1 MPLLNFGQPLG
12 SIIQVAYF
20 VEDIQRSMKDF
31 TARLKV
37 GPWYVTQP
45 FTPHEARYRG
55 QPTQVNLTLA
65 IGFAGHMSFE
75 LIQQH
80 NDAPSV
86 YLELAQKHGYGF
98 HHWAVPVHEFEREI
112 ETYRALGY
120 EAAFTDI
127 TPHGYRIAYMDT
139 TRDLP
144 GMIELV
150 ESTDSMEERYTKMYH
165 ASVGWDGADP
175 IRPPVKTRI
184 AARN

>member
-12 SIIQVAYF
+12 GISQVAYF

-31 TARLKV
+31 TARLNI
-37 GPWYVTQP
+37 GPWFITEP
-45 FTPHEARYRG
+45 FTPPDARYRG
-55 QPTQVNLTLA
+55 QPTEVKLTLA
-65 IGFAGHMSFE
+65 VGFAGHMSFE
-75 LIQQH
+75 LIEQH

-86 YLELAQKHGYGF
+86 YLEVVRKRGYGF
-98 HHWAVPVHEFEREI
+98 HHWAVPTDAFEREV
-112 ETYRALGY
+112 EKYRSLGY
-120 EAAFTDI
+120 EAAFTDR

-150 ESTDSMEERYTKMYH
+150 EFTESMEDRYTKMYL
-165 ASVGWDGADP
+165 ASVGWDGSDP

-184 AARN
+184 ALRS